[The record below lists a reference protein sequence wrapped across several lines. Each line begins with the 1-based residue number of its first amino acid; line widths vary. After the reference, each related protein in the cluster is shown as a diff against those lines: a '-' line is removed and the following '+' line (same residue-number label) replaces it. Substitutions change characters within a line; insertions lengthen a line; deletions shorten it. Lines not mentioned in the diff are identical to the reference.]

1 MKYPGDGRCKYC
13 GQPIRW
19 VDDNG
24 HRLALNVAPVAHGGA
39 YVVVGAETSRRIP
52 KAQRAAYGKLYEPH
66 NTKKNCTGWEN
77 AQAMKRRQAED
88 RVMARIDKE
97 KRDALPENVA
107 LFSDRRGRR

>member
-24 HRLALNVAPVAHGGA
+24 HRLALNVAPVANGGA

-66 NTKKNCTGWEN
+66 NTKKACPKWED
-77 AQAMKRRQAED
+77 AQAMKHRQAND
-88 RVMARIDKE
+88 RTRARIDRAE
-97 KRDALPENVA
+97 RDAMPENVA
-107 LFSDRRGRR
+107 LMRDFRRRG